1 MPSIDPTW
9 SVYLA
14 VVLVQVTV
22 ILIAGLIAHQLVGRS
37 SAARYCI
44 LFWALLAV
52 GVVPVVS
59 MAVRICNLSPPRIM
73 IPISMPVESQVLKWA
88 VPDGDRTVATTPAA
102 VTNAT
107 SPRAFSFANLLFW
120 IWLAGMLV
128 AMARFGLG
136 LLLSWRIRRNA
147 FPLPEEILQPFAESL
162 SSSLGRPTP
171 PILVSDQI
179 SVPAA
184 IGCFR
189 SIVLV
194 PPALLPKLND
204 EQLLSVLLHECAH
217 AIRRDPLVTHYQ
229 RLLSAFLWFHPL
241 VYLANRLLDRAR
253 EGVCDNYALRA
264 SSAADYS
271 LTLVAVAE
279 SIPAVPRS
287 FPAPAF
293 FGSKRQLQHR
303 VTGLLNSRRC
313 VMTSIQRWKM
323 GLIAALFLGSGL
335 AIAALG
341 GAQASQQRSG
351 IPDHRWMTTHLAEAL
366 ALAGQQR
373 TVTSESPNELSRV
386 VHFEVGRTRLRDGD
400 KITIEEVSGT
410 SDTMTEGNM
419 YVVKGTYKL
428 ASAKRAILAA
438 YTTANANDARAMQMQ
453 SIPDMKTQRVV
464 ADQGEGQFKLI
475 FYMWYNGNP
484 HVSFYPAEGGSD
496 FGGVYFG
503 TGDSVW
509 REKNPNR

>member
-1 MPSIDPTW
+1 
-9 SVYLA
+9 
-14 VVLVQVTV
+14 
-22 ILIAGLIAHQLVGRS
+22 
-37 SAARYCI
+37 
-44 LFWALLAV
+44 
-52 GVVPVVS
+52 
-59 MAVRICNLSPPRIM
+59 
-73 IPISMPVESQVLKWA
+73 
-88 VPDGDRTVATTPAA
+88 
-102 VTNAT
+102 
-107 SPRAFSFANLLFW
+107 
-120 IWLAGMLV
+120 
-128 AMARFGLG
+128 
-136 LLLSWRIRRNA
+136 
-147 FPLPEEILQPFAESL
+147 
-162 SSSLGRPTP
+162 
-171 PILVSDQI
+171 
-179 SVPAA
+179 
-184 IGCFR
+184 
-189 SIVLV
+189 
-194 PPALLPKLND
+194 
-204 EQLLSVLLHECAH
+204 
-217 AIRRDPLVTHYQ
+217 
-229 RLLSAFLWFHPL
+229 
-241 VYLANRLLDRAR
+241 
-253 EGVCDNYALRA
+253 
-264 SSAADYS
+264 
-271 LTLVAVAE
+271 
-279 SIPAVPRS
+279 
-287 FPAPAF
+287 
-293 FGSKRQLQHR
+293 
-303 VTGLLNSRRC
+303 
-313 VMTSIQRWKM
+313 MTSIQRWKM